1 MIAKGR
7 YNRGNRQVGG
17 ARCAAHMKYLEY
29 RSLGENETREDRYI
43 FNEESDHVGRREA
56 VDDVMSHTSTA
67 VNYHN
72 IVLSPGENEPVE
84 DYRAWTRDVM
94 NDLEDRQGKE
104 LHWYG
109 VVHDNTDNPH
119 VHIVLA
125 GAGEDKETGELE
137 PVKMYADD
145 YEFLRESGR
154 EHSECHFYQHVEETI
169 RELDRQD
176 DFLPDMDQE
185 HDEGDIER

>member
-17 ARCAAHMKYLEY
+17 ARCAAQMKYLEY
-29 RSLGENETREDRYI
+29 RSLGENETREDRHI
-43 FNEESDHVGRREA
+43 FSGESDHVGRREA

-67 VNYHN
+67 VNYHK

-84 DYRAWTRDVM
+84 DYRVWAREVM
-94 NDLEDRQGKE
+94 NDLEERQEKE

-137 PVKMYADD
+137 PVKLYADD

-154 EHSECHFYQHVEETI
+154 EHSEHDFYQQIEETVEEL
-169 RELDRQD
+169 ERQD
-176 DFLPDMDQE
+176 DFLPDIGQE